1 MKNYNKYTKAEL
13 ISKLGPLDIKNS
25 NSNQSIFSKIF
36 SYIFIIQKLI
46 LKITLITLVIT
57 WIKRYSLIIKIW
69 QIISTIAST
78 LLGISII
85 DIYGFDIISWIRET
99 QIYKWFSELII
110 TPKVISKK
118 PADESIPS
126 IMRQTN
132 QNTNRSESDHEI
144 IKRFKEIIYKEQDPI
159 VEDNLNQENTSFYKN
174 KYFLIIALS
183 LTAVVSWYYLDE
195 IKTGYGSI
203 IDWLNS
209 FRKGSS
215 GDSTGISTNNSTT
228 PIAKNIQS
236 ELDRLFPEKPQSDI
250 KLVDNTQPV
259 AGSSI
264 NDKGKGVLTSP
275 SLEDLN
281 QKAADSWSGSTSPK
295 SDDSTSTI
303 TPASFIESKVIENLW
318 KLILPSEDRTKIAF
332 IEKTFNSSVD
342 LDKINGNKLVD
353 SLAYLV
359 NSYNTQVL
367 FFKNGKLE
375 DANKMREA
383 LYHFR
388 KWISNYHEKILPS
401 EVRILIA
408 NINDIP
414 SEI

>member
-1 MKNYNKYTKAEL
+1 MQKYNKYTKAEL
-13 ISKLGPLDIKNS
+13 ISKFAPLDIKNS
-25 NSNQSIFSKIF
+25 NSNQSIFNKIF
-36 SYIFIIQKLI
+36 SYILLFKKLI
-46 LKITLITLVIT
+46 LKIAFITFLIT
-57 WIKRYSLIIKIW
+57 WIKRYSLIRKIW

-118 PADESIPS
+118 SADESIPS
-126 IMRQTN
+126 FMRQTN

-144 IKRFKEIIYKEQDPI
+144 IKRFKEIIYKEPDPM
-159 VEDNLNQENTSFYKN
+159 VEDNLNPENTSFYKN

-183 LTAVVSWYYLDE
+183 LTAVVSWYYFDE

-209 FRKGSS
+209 FRRGSS
-215 GDSTGISTNNSTT
+215 GDSSEISTNNSTT
-228 PIAKNIQS
+228 PTTKNIQS
-236 ELDRLFPEKPQSDI
+236 ELDRIFPENPQSDI
-250 KLVDNTQPV
+250 KLVDV
-259 AGSSI
+259 
-264 NDKGKGVLTSP
+264 KGKGKTILTSP

-281 QKAADSWSGSTSPK
+281 QKAADSWSDSTSPK

-303 TPASFIESKVIENLW
+303 TPASFIKSKEIENLW
-318 KLILPSEDRTKIAF
+318 KLVLPIEDKRKIAF

-342 LDKINGNKLVD
+342 LDKINGIKLVD

-359 NSYNTQVL
+359 NSYNTQVW
-367 FFKNGKLE
+367 FFKNGGLNLE

-383 LYHFR
+383 LYNFR
-388 KWISNYHEKILPS
+388 KWISNYHEKILPT
-401 EVRILIA
+401 EVRILIP
-408 NINDIP
+408 NLNDIP
-414 SEI
+414 NEL